1 LQPSGQ
7 ERDDREGLRI
17 AQLALMGGLDGQLS
31 RGGRGDTGGV
41 ASLLVSLGAA
51 LARHDDVDHV
61 VTIGRG
67 TLTDAVIGSLP
78 ASRSRS
84 SFEILAFGDESRPAG
99 SADEAWEHLPAIERG
114 LRRALRSASPIDM
127 LHLRMADAGAL
138 AGAEV
143 AAELGV
149 PICFSVAP
157 DPHNVI
163 ESLQA
168 RRELDLESFIRL
180 EAETHVWYRAR
191 LIERIARDADR
202 LALFPRSRPIEF
214 LQRADGHGEGQR
226 RSVVAEGIDIGL
238 LERAR
243 CDALDRTSPAVG
255 IDVLDA
261 LAAPFPPSR
270 RGLPLIISVGRLHP
284 VKGMDRVV
292 SAWAG
297 DPKLHEACNLVI
309 VGGDLDAPSTTEAS
323 VLDAIDRA
331 VQPACRRRE
340 GLVLLG
346 GRPRADIAT
355 LLTSA
360 VTGHADSWTG
370 GGVYVDGALKEEF
383 GLAVLE
389 ALAAGLV
396 VVAPSTGGP
405 PTYVEDGVT
414 GVLVDPSAD
423 LGVAIRDAFGLV
435 ARSGRVERARLIVE
449 QRYSVD
455 TMAAQLVELY
465 RPAMAMR

>member
-1 LQPSGQ
+1 
-7 ERDDREGLRI
+7 
-17 AQLALMGGLDGQLS
+17 
-31 RGGRGDTGGV
+31 
-41 ASLLVSLGAA
+41 
-51 LARHDDVDHV
+51 
-61 VTIGRG
+61 
-67 TLTDAVIGSLP
+67 
-78 ASRSRS
+78 
-84 SFEILAFGDESRPAG
+84 
-99 SADEAWEHLPAIERG
+99 
-114 LRRALRSASPIDM
+114 
-127 LHLRMADAGAL
+127 
-138 AGAEV
+138 
-143 AAELGV
+143 
-149 PICFSVAP
+149 
-157 DPHNVI
+157 
-163 ESLQA
+163 
-168 RRELDLESFIRL
+168 
-180 EAETHVWYRAR
+180 
-191 LIERIARDADR
+191 
-202 LALFPRSRPIEF
+202 
-214 LQRADGHGEGQR
+214 
-226 RSVVAEGIDIGL
+226 
-238 LERAR
+238 
-243 CDALDRTSPAVG
+243 
-255 IDVLDA
+255 
-261 LAAPFPPSR
+261 
-270 RGLPLIISVGRLHP
+270 
-284 VKGMDRVV
+284 
-292 SAWAG
+292 
-297 DPKLHEACNLVI
+297 VI

-423 LGVAIRDAFGLV
+423 LGAAIRDAFGLV